1 MRPFEAIFQQG
12 LYARAVSAR
21 SRRERADTA
30 RIRPEASYAVRNDPR
45 NGISALPQETYHD
58 CYTSRV

>member
-1 MRPFEAIFQQG
+1 MHPFEAIFQPRTGQG
-12 LYARAVSAR
+12 LYAS
-21 SRRERADTA
+21 
-30 RIRPEASYAVRNDPR
+30 IRLGAFYAVRNDPR